1 MKFEEEKFSVGE
13 FSTGMFW
20 IIRTQLYESGWNISS
35 GRLDNLIK
43 YEVWRRSNKLVW
55 SIYQLIFLSLRRNWP
70 SFG

>member
-35 GRLDNLIK
+35 RRLDNLIK